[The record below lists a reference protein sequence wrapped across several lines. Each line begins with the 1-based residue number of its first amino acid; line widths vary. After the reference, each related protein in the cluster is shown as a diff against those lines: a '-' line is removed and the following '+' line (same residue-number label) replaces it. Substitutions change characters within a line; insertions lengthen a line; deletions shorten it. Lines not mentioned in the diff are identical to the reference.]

1 MGAVETL
8 IVWEN
13 LDVTR
18 HYLRDSTGSEIIV
31 HTHAPPAAANT
42 SKVVENQSGINALSE
57 VDRAKFIDKVTGLE
71 MEQSRESQPMLEWLA
86 ENYTSMG
93 AQLEV
98 SLNYSKSRLHCIDF
112 CLSLMVTV
120 HHQQISRRISVSFLL
135 VCVLFCFQ
143 RHFPSPFFSFSPSS
157 PPLPLPLLP
166 TTDTPFPRT

>member
-18 HYLRDSTGSEIIV
+18 HYLRDSTGAEIIV

-71 MEQSRESQPMLEWLA
+71 MEQNREPQPMLEWLA

-98 SLNYSKSRLHCIDF
+98 SPNLCI
-112 CLSLMVTV
+112 
-120 HHQQISRRISVSFLL
+120 RIR
-135 VCVLFCFQ
+135 CFVN
-143 RHFPSPFFSFSPSS
+143 
-157 PPLPLPLLP
+157 
-166 TTDTPFPRT
+166 